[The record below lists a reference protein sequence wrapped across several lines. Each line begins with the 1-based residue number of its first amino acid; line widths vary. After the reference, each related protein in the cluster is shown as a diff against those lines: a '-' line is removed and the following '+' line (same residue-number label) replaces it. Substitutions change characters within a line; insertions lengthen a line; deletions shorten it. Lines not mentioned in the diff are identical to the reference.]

1 MLFSEDELIEGCIRG
16 DRHHQRRLYE
26 LFSRRMFVVCMRYA
40 KSRLE
45 AEDVLQEAFIK
56 VFENIKDFRR
66 DCPLEGWIKRIV
78 INTALNQNRSKLYM
92 FPAVDVE
99 EVQDAITSNTSL
111 SDLNF
116 KELLEMIQQLAPRY
130 QVIFNLYA
138 IEGYQHNEISTMLGI
153 SEGTSKSQYARAR
166 AILRQMIE
174 DKQQVNYERFR
185 KE

>member
-1 MLFSEDELIEGCIRG
+1 MTFSEDDLIEGCIRG
-16 DRHHQRRLYE
+16 DRTRQRQLYE
-26 LFSRRMFVVCMRYA
+26 RFARKMFVVCLRYA

-56 VFENIKDFRR
+56 VFEKIKDFRR

-78 INTALNQNRSKLYM
+78 INIALNQNRSKLYL
-92 FPAVDVE
+92 FPAVDVDDLHDYADE
-99 EVQDAITSNTSL
+99 NTSL
-111 SDLNF
+111 SDFNF
-116 KELLEMIQQLAPRY
+116 QELLAMIQELSPRY

-138 IEGYQHNEISTMLGI
+138 IEGYQHNEIAAMLGI

-166 AILRQMIE
+166 AALRQMIE
-174 DKQQVNYERFR
+174 DKQRIKYERFT